1 MKKMIIFL
9 LTTFAL
15 TTAFTPKPQGDD
27 FTEKFDAYTLA
38 IWDLA
43 DAVASETQ
51 DIDIKEQALV
61 DIENDLFNSYADVEG
76 EIAERSFYYNL
87 CHVIASV
94 GYMDCSNRISRPR
107 MAYCLEEFRSFMQTC
122 YSIVRQHTVK

>member
-27 FTEKFDAYTLA
+27 FTDKFDAYTLA

-43 DAVASETQ
+43 DAVAAETQ
-51 DIDIKEQALV
+51 DIATKEQALIA
-61 DIENDLFNSYADVEG
+61 IETDLFNDYADIEG
-76 EIAERSFYYNL
+76 EMEERSYYQNL
-87 CHVIASV
+87 CHVIASI
-94 GYMDCSNRISRPR
+94 GYMNCTNRISTR
-107 MAYCLEEFRSFMQTC
+107 YNYLCLQDFRGFMQTC
-122 YSIVRQHTVK
+122 YSIVRQNTIK